1 MHASPGLVGTVRN
14 VNYEKLGEAERRML
28 DQEGSGLNNSGTKS
42 GTLTGTESSS
52 GRPPT
57 RSDSL
62 RGDPRRVLFRKPASR
77 MYDAIGLGAVS
88 YCCRQ

>member
-1 MHASPGLVGTVRN
+1 MVGTVRN

-28 DQEGSGLNNSGTKS
+28 DQEGVNNSGFSTLGSRS
-42 GTLTGTESSS
+42 GAMASGSTTGTEAS

-62 RGDPRRVLFRKPASR
+62 RGDARQVERRKTAP
-77 MYDAIGLGAVS
+77 
-88 YCCRQ
+88 CCGEWAGS